1 MNLLTVQKKN
11 FTLALMTF
19 FALLFLMICIASITS
34 SSFNP
39 FIYFRF

>member
-1 MNLLTVQKKN
+1 LIFVSVI
-11 FTLALMTF
+11 FT
-19 FALLFLMICIASITS
+19 MICIGAITS

>member
-1 MNLLTVQKKN
+1 MP
-11 FTLALMTF
+11 TLPELCGALFM
-19 FALLFLMICIASITS
+19 LSVASVTS